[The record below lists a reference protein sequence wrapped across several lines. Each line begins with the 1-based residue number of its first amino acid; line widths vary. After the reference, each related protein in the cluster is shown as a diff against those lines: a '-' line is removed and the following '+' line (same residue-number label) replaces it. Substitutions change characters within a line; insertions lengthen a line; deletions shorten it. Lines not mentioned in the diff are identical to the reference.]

1 MSASH
6 TTPSASYSPP
16 RLRPLGTVHEL
27 TQGGLGVTGDGFLLR
42 PAVNGS

>member
-16 RLRPLGTVHEL
+16 RVRPLGTVHEL
-27 TQGGLGVTGDGFLLR
+27 TQGGLGTSADGFILGK
-42 PAVNGS
+42 AVNGS